1 MICGK
6 CGKEIPDGSQFC
18 IHCGAG
24 QGESAV
30 GFQKRG
36 KRLLIIC
43 IAACALLLLGVAG
56 AWRLSQNG
64 NNASVHTTENANTTV
79 STGNVS
85 PAELETPD
93 TMTDTENWTGEPDTP
108 IQFSDT
114 KISAENVN
122 SSEMSP
128 ETPADVE
135 RQYEQGENIIG
146 ANPDLSA
153 FVGEWEAADDFYPV
167 MEITHS
173 DGGQCQ
179 ITITHRFAK
188 WEATGEYDGKR
199 EALLYSDGIYSSLN
213 HGSIEWE
220 VEETDCSGWIF
231 YESPDALRWFSNND
245 DFEQYFI
252 RTGSP
257 MDEMTLN
264 DIGYREAIT
273 DGWGNIWAGVAEHIG
288 SETLMALEEEA
299 EADPSLYGSADSPWY
314 DITIDGITYEM
325 ALKHGWGDEWM
336 AFAEHIGTGT

>member
-1 MICGK
+1 MICRK
-6 CGKEIPDGSQFC
+6 CGKELADGSRFC
-18 IHCGAG
+18 IHCGAE
-24 QGESAV
+24 QGEGAV
-30 GFQKRG
+30 SFQKRG
-36 KRLLIIC
+36 KRPVIIC

-56 AWRLSQNG
+56 AWRLFHSG
-64 NNASVHTTENANTTV
+64 NNASVRTTEN
-79 STGNVS
+79 SS
-85 PAELETPD
+85 PAELEASD
-93 TMTDTENWTGEPDTP
+93 TMDLTKEPDIP
-108 IQFSDT
+108 LQFSDT
-114 KISAENVN
+114 QV
-122 SSEMSP
+122 SEGDADSP
-128 ETPADVE
+128 EVLLETSVE
-135 RQYEQGENIIG
+135 DERNSEAEKGLNEAEPN
-146 ANPDLSA
+146 LSA
-153 FVGEWEAADDFYPV
+153 FTGEWEAADDFYPV

-173 DGGQCQ
+173 GGGQCQ
-179 ITITHRFAK
+179 ITITHKFAK
-188 WEATGEYDGKR
+188 WEAIGEYDGER

-231 YESPDALRWFSNND
+231 YESPDALRWFSNDD

-325 ALKHGWGDEWM
+325 ALKHGWGDKWM
-336 AFAEHIGTGT
+336 AFAEHIGTGG